1 MGNVAKNI
9 YLEGVPRAG
18 QIPIQT
24 PTSCYNSFGD
34 REGLVSRAPPQLFFY
49 DMHAF
54 IISEK

>member
-34 REGLVSRAPPQLFFY
+34 REGLVNRAPSQLFFY
-49 DMHAF
+49 DMHVF
-54 IISEK
+54 IIS